1 MDYILK
7 ERGFQGSKVVKNPPA
22 NAGHMGLIL
31 GQEDSLEKLTIWGLK
46 YFINTNFTYFFLP
59 F

>member
-1 MDYILK
+1 MDDMLK
-7 ERGFQGSKVVKNPPA
+7 ERGFQGSKVVKNPLA
-22 NAGHMGLIL
+22 NAGHLGLIL
-31 GQEDSLEKLTIWGLK
+31 DREDPLEKLNIWGLK